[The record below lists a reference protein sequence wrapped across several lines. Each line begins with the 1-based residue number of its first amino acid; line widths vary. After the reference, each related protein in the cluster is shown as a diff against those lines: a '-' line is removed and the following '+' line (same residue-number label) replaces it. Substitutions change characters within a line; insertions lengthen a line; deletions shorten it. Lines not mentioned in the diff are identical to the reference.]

1 MKAPRT
7 WVDLSIA
14 REVVKVSLP
23 LMFGMAGNLVMM
35 LVDRIA
41 LARYS
46 EATLIASGPAVFTG
60 MTIIMF
66 VTGIAGITRSY
77 VAQAHGRG
85 DREGTVDEGAAGVIL
100 AVGLAVLMLL
110 ATPLITR
117 IPELSNR
124 PAGSVALESVFLEW
138 SVRFGAVMTLNMAL
152 ASYFNGTRKTRVPM
166 VVGLIGQAVG
176 VLMCIGLIFGNFGL
190 PELGM
195 RGSGIATFIAVSV
208 MFVGYVVC
216 LPRTFYAGFSRLFGN
231 GVRKVATLIGQRLRK
246 GAPSGGS
253 SGLEEMGHTSFV
265 WIAGILGP
273 VALAANNIALS
284 LNYVAIIPLIGLGIG
299 CSILSGN
306 AVGENKHDRVPH
318 ILRAALAVG
327 SVYVL
332 TVAFFQI
339 FLPTLLLSPF
349 GLDGADPATMDTAVD
364 TSRVLWMYSVAFMFS
379 MFGGAVLE
387 SFGLPRFVF
396 LTRIG
401 VVWVLSVPTI
411 LVIALLNQ
419 DKSGVL
425 VLIWVVYSLFEGVM
439 GALYFWRIRR
449 AAASGENRLVQ
460 PQPDSAPASES
471 DAKPGAERGA
481 EGDVQPV

>member
-1 MKAPRT
+1 VKPPRPRA
-7 WVDLSIA
+7 DLSTA
-14 REVVKVSLP
+14 REVVRVSLP

-66 VTGIAGITRSY
+66 FTGIAGITRSY

-85 DREGTVDEGAAGVIL
+85 DREGTADEGAAGVLL
-100 AVGLAVLMLL
+100 AVALAAVMLL

-117 IPELSNR
+117 IPELSER
-124 PAGSVALESVFLEW
+124 PAASVVLESVYLEW
-138 SVRFGAVMTLNMAL
+138 SVRFGAVMTVNMAL
-152 ASYFNGTRKTRVPM
+152 ASYFNGTLRTRIPM
-166 VVGLIGQAVG
+166 LVGLVGQAVG
-176 VLMCIGLIFGNFGL
+176 VVMNIGLVFGDFGL

-195 RGSGIATFIAVSV
+195 RGSGIATFIAVAV
-208 MFVGYVVC
+208 MFAGYAVY
-216 LPRTFYAGFSRLFGN
+216 LPRTFYAGFGRLLREG
-231 GVRKVATLIGQRLRK
+231 GRKLSVRLVQRLRK

-273 VALAANNIALS
+273 VALAANNVALS

-299 CSILSGN
+299 CSILTGN
-306 AVGENKHDRVPH
+306 AVGENRHERVPR
-318 ILRAALAVG
+318 ILRATLALG
-327 SVYVL
+327 SVYVM
-332 TVAFFQI
+332 TVALFQI
-339 FLPTLLLSPF
+339 FLPRLLLSPF
-349 GLDGADPATMDTAVD
+349 GLEGADPATMSTAVD

-387 SFGLPRFVF
+387 SFGLTRFVF
-396 LTRIG
+396 LTRVG
-401 VVWVLSVPTI
+401 VVWGLSVPAI
-411 LVIALLNQ
+411 LVIALLNR
-419 DKSGVL
+419 DDSGVL
-425 VLIWVVYSLFEGVM
+425 LFLWVVYSLFEGLM

-449 AAASGENRLVQ
+449 ASAAGENELVR
-460 PQPDSAPASES
+460 PAPEPVRSARDDVPA
-471 DAKPGAERGA
+471 
-481 EGDVQPV
+481 V

>member
-1 MKAPRT
+1 MKSLRT
-7 WVDLSIA
+7 WVDPSIA
-14 REVVKVSLP
+14 REVVQVSLP

-85 DREGTVDEGAAGVIL
+85 DSDAAADEGAAGVLL
-100 AVGLAVLMLL
+100 AVGLAVLLLL

-117 IPELSNR
+117 IPELSSR
-124 PAGSVALESVFLEW
+124 PADSVALESVFLEW
-138 SVRFGAVMTLNMAL
+138 SARFGAVMTINMAL

-166 VVGLIGQAVG
+166 VVGVVGQVVG
-176 VLMCIGLIFGNFGL
+176 VVMCVGLIFGRFGL

-208 MFVGYVVC
+208 MFAGYVVC
-216 LPRTFYAGFSRLFGN
+216 LPRTFYSGFTRLLGN
-231 GVRKVATLIGQRLRK
+231 GARRIPALIGARLGK

-265 WIAGILGP
+265 WIAGLLGP
-273 VALAANNIALS
+273 VALAANNVALS

-306 AVGENKHDRVPH
+306 SVGENKHERVPL
-318 ILRAALAVG
+318 ILRATLAVA

-349 GLDGADPATMDTAVD
+349 GLDGADPATMSTAVD

-387 SFGLPRFVF
+387 SFGLTRFVF
-396 LTRIG
+396 LTRIA

-411 LVIALLNQ
+411 LIIALANR
-419 DKSGVL
+419 DSSGVL

-449 AAASGENRLVQ
+449 AAASGENQLVK
-460 PQPDSAPASES
+460 PARE
-471 DAKPGAERGA
+471 PERSA

>member
-1 MKAPRT
+1 M
-7 WVDLSIA
+7 L
-14 REVVKVSLP
+14 
-23 LMFGMAGNLVMM
+23 GMAGNLVMM

-60 MTIIMF
+60 MTLIMF

-85 DREGTVDEGAAGVIL
+85 DREGTADEGAAGVLL
-100 AVGLAVLMLL
+100 AVALAVLMLL

-117 IPELSNR
+117 IPELSDR
-124 PAGSVALESVFLEW
+124 PASSVVLESVYLEW
-138 SVRFGAVMTLNMAL
+138 SVRFGAVMTLNIAL
-152 ASYFNGTRKTRVPM
+152 ASFFNGTRRTRVPM
-166 VVGLIGQAVG
+166 VVGLLGQAVG
-176 VLMCIGLIFGNFGL
+176 VLMNIGLIFGNFGL

-208 MFVGYVVC
+208 MLAGYVVC
-216 LPRTFYAGFSRLFGN
+216 LPRTFYAGFSRLLRN
-231 GVRKVATLIGQRLRK
+231 GARAVLSVLGQRLRK

-273 VALAANNIALS
+273 VALAANNVALS

-306 AVGENKHDRVPH
+306 SIGENRYDRVPH
-318 ILRAALAVG
+318 ILRATLAVASG
-327 SVYVL
+327 YVL
-332 TVAFFQI
+332 VIAFFQV
-339 FLPTLLLSPF
+339 FLPKLLLSPF
-349 GLDGADPATMDTAVD
+349 GLTGSDPATTSTAVD
-364 TSRVLWMYSVAFMFS
+364 TSHVLWMYAVAFMFS
-379 MFGGAVLE
+379 MTGGAVLE
-387 SFGLPRFVF
+387 SFGLTRFVF

-401 VVWVLSVPTI
+401 VVWMLSVPAI
-411 LVIALLNQ
+411 LLIAVLNR
-419 DKSGVL
+419 DDPGAL
-425 VLIWVVYSLFEGVM
+425 ALMWIVYSLFEAVM

-449 AAASGENRLVQ
+449 AVAAGENQLTKQGTEAQR
-460 PQPDSAPASES
+460 SM
-471 DAKPGAERGA
+471 
-481 EGDVQPV
+481 EGDAQPV